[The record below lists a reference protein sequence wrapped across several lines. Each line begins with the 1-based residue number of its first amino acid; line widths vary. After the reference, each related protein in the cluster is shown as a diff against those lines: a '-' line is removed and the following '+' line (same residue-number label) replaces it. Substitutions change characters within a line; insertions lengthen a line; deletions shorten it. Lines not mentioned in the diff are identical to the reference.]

1 MGRIVRGTTAQTAHA
16 PHAPAFLTRSCRW
29 EPGCRRPEEHHVD
42 STTLGIA
49 VIAVIAT
56 AGISWVFVRRRES
69 FRLVAGL
76 TIAAM
81 LLGIVVVLAIPLLRQ
96 SAD

>member
-1 MGRIVRGTTAQTAHA
+1 
-16 PHAPAFLTRSCRW
+16 
-29 EPGCRRPEEHHVD
+29 VD
-42 STTLGIA
+42 STALGIA

-56 AGISWVFVRRRES
+56 ASLSWVFVRRRES
-69 FRLVAGL
+69 FRLVAVL

-81 LLGIVVVLAIPLLRQ
+81 LLGIVVVLAIPLVGQ